1 MYYYYRKQC
10 PPGTFLYT
18 IKIGDNFYRLAIRFN
33 TTVAAIISANPG
45 VNPNNLLIGEIICV
59 PRQKIYTACTE
70 ANYYTIKPRDTLYGI
85 ANRFNVSL
93 DDLFEANPG
102 IMPYMFMIGQVICI
116 PKGADDL
123 SQTKEIPVFAEGK
136 IEYLQARLHRSEQG
150 YYIYVL
156 DNYKFTAEEPGSDVI
171 FSTIDDNF
179 FVRIQRLPLDAN
191 INVLKQNAIFS
202 LRDIGEPREL
212 TGEEIS
218 DPFFRTNKFFFNAS
232 NKATSVNRILKEIGG
247 SLFLFTMFLPDTE
260 ARSEIMFSFYAML
273 KTTGVI

>member
-18 IKIGDNFYRLAIRFN
+18 IKAKDNFYRLAIRFN
-33 TTVAAIISANPG
+33 TTVSAIISANPG

-59 PRQKIYTACTE
+59 PRQKIYPTCPNG
-70 ANYYTIKPRDTLYGI
+70 NYYTIRPRDTLYSI
-85 ANRFNVSL
+85 ASRFNVSL
-93 DDLFEANPG
+93 KDLFDANPG
-102 IMPYMFMIGQVICI
+102 IMPYMLRIGQLICI
-116 PKGADDL
+116 PKGTNNL
-123 SQTKEIPVFAEGK
+123 PESKEIPVFAEGK
-136 IEYLQARLHRSEQG
+136 TEYFKARLQRSEQG

-156 DNYKFTAEEPGSDVI
+156 DNYKFTAEEPGSDI
-171 FSTIDDNF
+171 LFSTIDDNF

-218 DPFFRTNKFFFNAS
+218 DPFFRINKFFFNAS

-247 SLFLFTMFLPDTE
+247 SLFLFTIFLPDTE
-260 ARSEIMFSFYAML
+260 ARSKIMFSFYAML
-273 KTTGVI
+273 KTTGVL